1 MHDSFDICTYRC
13 DPFRRLD
20 KFALLQFL
28 LSLIFVA
35 IMFFSLLFNNI
46 IHIEMKVWR
55 KETER
60 AQGRTVKTDKGCFE
74 QEGRKSSAGVEL
86 GF

>member
-1 MHDSFDICTYRC
+1 
-13 DPFRRLD
+13 
-20 KFALLQFL
+20 
-28 LSLIFVA
+28 
-35 IMFFSLLFNNI
+35 MFFSLLFKNI